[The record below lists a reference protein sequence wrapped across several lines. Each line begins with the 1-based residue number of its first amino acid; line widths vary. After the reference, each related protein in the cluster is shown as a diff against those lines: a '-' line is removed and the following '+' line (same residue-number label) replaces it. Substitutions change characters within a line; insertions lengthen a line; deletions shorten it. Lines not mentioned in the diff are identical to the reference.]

1 MVQVM
6 TDSVNHAHSSEER
19 LSRLEATVETFVL
32 TVSRDIQEQ
41 NQSITLL
48 RQAIQDQNKTPWHNY
63 IAGFAV
69 LLVILAMFGN
79 GYVRDLNRMEADL
92 LDTQADY
99 HKHSSDGHPVIALRE
114 MEMYRDVD
122 HEKMK
127 ELKTDILELQAW
139 RRSAVS
145 DNAAAHATLSANVYN
160 LQQAERRAWA
170 MSHGGDERVHGE

>member
-6 TDSVNHAHSSEER
+6 TDTVNHMHSSEER

-79 GYVRDLNRMEADL
+79 GYVRDLNRMENDL

-99 HKHSSDGHPVIALRE
+99 HNHSSDGHPELALRE
-114 MEMYRDVD
+114 MKLYRDVD
-122 HEKMK
+122 HEHMK
-127 ELKTDILELQAW
+127 TLQDDILELQEW
-139 RRSAVS
+139 RRNAVS
-145 DNAAAHATLSANVYN
+145 DNAAAHATLSADVDN
-160 LQQAERRAWA
+160 LRRAEERAWA
-170 MSHGGDERVHGE
+170 ISHGGDARVHGE